1 MPHIE
6 ASFDIDQPLERVWD
20 FFQDVPE
27 LVTCMPGLEL
37 TGRTGAAGYQGRV
50 KVRLGP
56 IIAAFEGEATIV
68 DVDARAHL
76 ARIEAAGVDR
86 RGGNRASADVAYEI
100 GAGAAGTHVR
110 LYGDIKLSG
119 ALAQMGRSGIIQD
132 VANELTVQFADNL
145 RVKLASPVGDIGAAP
160 AAGAESASISGARLA
175 LGILWSRVK
184 RALASI
190 FGRGG

>member
-20 FFQDVPE
+20 SFQDIPE

-37 TGRTGAAGYQGRV
+37 TGRTGAVSYQGRI

-56 IIAAFEGEATIV
+56 ISAAFEGEATIV
-68 DVDARAHL
+68 DVDARAHS
-76 ARIEAAGVDR
+76 ARIEATGVDR
-86 RGGNRASADVAYEI
+86 RGGNRANAEVTYEI
-100 GAGAAGTHVR
+100 GTGAPGTHVR

-119 ALAQMGRSGIIQD
+119 ALAQVGRSGIIQD

-145 RVKLASPVGDIGAAP
+145 RVKLAAPAGDIGATP
-160 AAGAESASISGARLA
+160 AGAESASISGARLA